1 MVRELY
7 VGGHK
12 ADLATARPAFFV
24 WERASLLA
32 ARTNEKGVGS
42 AEGDAKAL
50 GKADVNRITR
60 RAATNN
66 PDRVPCMFCLIV
78 PCFDDASFV
87 YFQILRTWSKFFKFA
102 NKQVVRLLRPK
113 TCFTG
118 SATMAIKVI
127 LVSSFRFAAGKYFA
141 SYGTDQK
148 SS

>member
-50 GKADVNRITR
+50 STAEVKTIMR
-60 RAATNN
+60 R
-66 PDRVPCMFCLIV
+66 
-78 PCFDDASFV
+78 
-87 YFQILRTWSKFFKFA
+87 
-102 NKQVVRLLRPK
+102 
-113 TCFTG
+113 
-118 SATMAIKVI
+118 SAE
-127 LVSSFRFAAGKYFA
+127 
-141 SYGTDQK
+141 
-148 SS
+148 